1 MLNNKYK
8 KTKDNAMK
16 KNYIQPAVEVIE
28 LAVESGFQ
36 ASANADNFSVR
47 NSVGQLGR
55 EDEI

>member
-1 MLNNKYK
+1 
-8 KTKDNAMK
+8 MK
-16 KNYIQPAVEVIE
+16 QNYIQPAVDVIE

-47 NSVGQLGR
+47 NSVGQFDR